1 VSLVRVFVLILV
13 AFTATFAQGEGGQPG
28 GPDFMSMLLMMGVIL
43 AIMYFLMIRPEQKK
57 QKQRQ
62 ALLSALKKGQQ
73 VVTTGGIHATVAGVK
88 ESSVMLR
95 VSDNV
100 TLEFTKAAV
109 AKVLTDEAGQ
119 GDKEK
124 SGKKS

>member
-1 VSLVRVFVLILV
+1 
-13 AFTATFAQGEGGQPG
+13 
-28 GPDFMSMLLMMGVIL
+28 MSMLMMMGVIL

-109 AKVLTDEAGQ
+109 ANVLTDEAGQ